1 MKRLRL
7 FFSPQTTLVCI
18 FSTILAVLLVG
29 FLPGPSVSALTGTV
43 LAHTTATIHAS
54 HTLPLHSS
62 PNARHLFKARGIG
75 SNSRSDSANA
85 LLYNGG
91 PVMNSSVTYA
101 IFWEPTTLQDGT
113 GTQVSTTYNSLLQN
127 YFGDI
132 GGSGVYNVNTQ
143 YYDSTGHIA
152 NNSTFGGSWI
162 DTSAYPTSQCTDSA
176 TPQNCLTDAQIQTE
190 VASAMTANN
199 WTSGPT
205 HMFFVFTSS
214 GEGSCFDS
222 GSSACAFTQYCAYH
236 SFFSDSNN
244 QPIIYAN
251 MPYTGT
257 NLDACGVT
265 TSPNNDFAADS
276 TINVTSHEHMEAV
289 TDPQLN
295 AWYDAQGNE
304 NGDKCAWN
312 FGTPSLDNGNANVQ
326 WNSHFYLVQQE
337 WSNASSGCTL
347 SYSTQPPPSG
357 IAYTGSNDG
366 SLHAINIANGTQLW
380 QARTGGSVISSP
392 IVVNGTVFVGSRDR
406 YIYAFNA
413 TTGSQLWR
421 VRTGNA
427 IYSSPQ
433 VVNGTLFVGSTDGY
447 LYALNSSNGSVRWRF
462 RADGTITTTPALAN
476 NVVYISTTNGL
487 LYAINAQGK
496 QMWRIL
502 MRGAT
507 FSTPTVVNNVLYA
520 GSSNSYVYA
529 FNASNGRQVWH
540 VRTGASL
547 WQTPT
552 VVNNVLYIGAGNAF
566 FFALNAQT
574 GSQLWRYRTKGSIGT
589 AATVVNGVVYFGS
602 YDHNLYALNA
612 TSGSLIWRY
621 QTGGHILSTPTIAG
635 GAVYFGS
642 DDRNLYALDEVT
654 SLLNWHYLTGGPVES
669 SSTVVL
675 PPS

>member
-1 MKRLRL
+1 VL
-7 FFSPQTTLVCI
+7 
-18 FSTILAVLLVG
+18 STVLALLLAG
-29 FLPGPSVSALTGTV
+29 FLSGTPVSAATGIIP
-43 LAHTTATIHAS
+43 AHTTATIHAS
-54 HTLPLHSS
+54 HTTP
-62 PNARHLFKARGIG
+62 HLLKTRGIG
-75 SNSRSDSANA
+75 SNSRTDSANP

-113 GTQVSTTYNSLLQN
+113 STQVSSTYNSLLQS

-143 YYDSTGHIA
+143 YYDGTGHIA
-152 NNSTFGGSWI
+152 NTSSFGGAWT
-162 DTSAYPTSQCTDSA
+162 DTSAYPTAQCTDTA
-176 TPQNCLTDAQIQTE
+176 TPQDCLTDAQIQAE
-190 VASAMTANN
+190 VSSAMTANN

-214 GEGSCFDS
+214 GEGSCFDT
-222 GSSACAFTQYCAYH
+222 SSTACAFTQYCAYH
-236 SFFSDSNN
+236 SFFSDSSN

-257 NLDACGVT
+257 NLNACGVT
-265 TSPNNDFAADS
+265 TSPNNDFDADS

-312 FGTPSLDNGNANVQ
+312 FGTPSLDSGNANVQ

-357 IAYTGSNDG
+357 IAYVGSNDG
-366 SLHAINIANGTQLW
+366 SLHAINTADGKQLW
-380 QARTGGSVISSP
+380 QARTGGAVISSP
-392 IVVNGTVFVGSRDR
+392 TVVNGTVFVGSKDR

-421 VRTGNA
+421 TRTGNA
-427 IYSSPQ
+427 VYSSPQ

-447 LYALNSSNGSVRWRF
+447 FYALNSSNGSVRWRF
-462 RADGTITTTPALAN
+462 RAWGAVTATPAIAN

-487 LYAINAQGK
+487 LYAVNAQGR
-496 QMWRIL
+496 QVWRIL

-507 FSTPTVVNNVLYA
+507 FSAATVVNNIVYA

-529 FNASNGRQVWH
+529 FNASNGRQAWH
-540 VRTGASL
+540 FRTGRSVWLA
-547 WQTPT
+547 PT
-552 VVNNVLYIGAGNAF
+552 VVNTILYIGSGDGF
-566 FFALNAQT
+566 FYALNAQK

-589 AATVVNGVVYFGS
+589 AATVANSVVYFGS

-612 TSGSLIWRY
+612 TSGSLLWRY
-621 QTGGHILSTPTIAG
+621 QTGGHLLSTPTIAG
-635 GAVYFGS
+635 GIVYFGS

-654 SLLNWHYLTGGPVES
+654 SLLNWHYLTSGPVQS
-669 SSTVVL
+669 SPTVVL